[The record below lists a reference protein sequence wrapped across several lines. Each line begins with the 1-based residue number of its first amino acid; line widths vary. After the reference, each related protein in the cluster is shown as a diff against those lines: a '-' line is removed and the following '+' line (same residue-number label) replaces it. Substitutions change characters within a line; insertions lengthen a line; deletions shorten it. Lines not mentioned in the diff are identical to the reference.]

1 MHRLHLLVPEQTEA
15 HSFEII
21 RRMISKINCVFGSAM
36 HFLEEH
42 RHPFI
47 PTNEL
52 LLELLEDI
60 TPRNPILDLIN
71 LPEIVRITVL
81 PQIIIKARQNIFP
94 YHLRLILSRRR
105 LRKLNM
111 TDLLNLVGVFLVFF
125 LVQGDDLAVDLFG
138 VVAQFG
144 DALPVARLS
153 VG

>member
-1 MHRLHLLVPEQTEA
+1 
-15 HSFEII
+15 
-21 RRMISKINCVFGSAM
+21 M

-52 LLELLEDI
+52 LLEFLEDI

-94 YHLRLILSRRR
+94 YQLRLILSRRR

-111 TDLLNLVGVFLVFF
+111 TDFLDLVGVFLVFF